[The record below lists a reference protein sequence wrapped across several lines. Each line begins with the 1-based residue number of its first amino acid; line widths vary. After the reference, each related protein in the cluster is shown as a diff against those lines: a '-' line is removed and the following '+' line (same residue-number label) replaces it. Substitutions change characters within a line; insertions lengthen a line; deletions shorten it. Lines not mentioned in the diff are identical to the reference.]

1 MATPKNC
8 KFTKEHEWV
17 RIEGKTAV
25 IGISD
30 FASKQLGDVV
40 FVDMPKVGTQL
51 SKGKTLGVVESVKTV
66 SDIYAPV
73 SGKVTKRNDQLE
85 SEPGKV
91 NEDAFG
97 QGWMIEVELEDP
109 SEANELMDA
118 KAYDEHCTHCGH

>member
-1 MATPKNC
+1 MANPKNC

>member
-1 MATPKNC
+1 MSTPKNC

-40 FVDMPKVGTQL
+40 FVDMPKVGTKL
-51 SKGKTLGVVESVKTV
+51 TKGKTLGVVESVKTV

-73 SGKVTKRNDQLE
+73 SGKVVKRNDQLE

-91 NEDAFG
+91 NEDPFG
-97 QGWMIEVELEDP
+97 HGWMIEIELEDA

-118 KAYDEHCTHCGH
+118 KAYDDHCAHCGH